1 MVHWYGG
8 GSTVASC
15 SIDLTCFTF
24 DTFSFCVRR
33 RKGCWIMMV
42 KNRHAKPEANEIGL
56 VLLIP
61 SFAFVC
67 LHRSRSTCRSMSTH
81 DHLSLDAAISATHLN
96 TKILLYRNSVAYSGH
111 HFFGECRLAF
121 IFTLADSTFAFAC
134 NSHNNNA
141 VAASASI
148 EFLKPAQLG
157 DVLTSTGVEQ
167 VLAGR
172 HGVYDMTV
180 RNQRDEVIAVFRG
193 KSAQIAG
200 TVVNT

>member
-1 MVHWYGG
+1 MNTTVTPEALAAKVGE
-8 GSTVASC
+8 TMFAVDVASK
-15 SIDLTCFTF
+15 
-24 DTFSFCVRR
+24 DTMGMELLLCAPGHARMRMQVR
-33 RKGCWIMMV
+33 
-42 KNRHAKPEANEIGL
+42 E
-56 VLLIP
+56 
-61 SFAFVC
+61 F
-67 LHRSRSTCRSMSTH
+67 
-81 DHLSLDAAISATHLN
+81 HLN
-96 TKILLYRNSVAYSGH
+96 GH
-111 HFFGECRLAF
+111 GICHGGF

-141 VAASASI
+141 VAAAASI

-167 VLAGR
+167 VLIGR

-200 TVVNT
+200 TVVNP